1 METVNIS
8 VAEYNDLLTKSKCLD
23 IIYYTA
29 LDKSYLSYDNKSLT
43 FDTCSGTFIENL
55 RHAIIDYYKDYNST
69 LNTKIKEKNS
79 GEEN

>member
-8 VAEYNDLLTKSKCLD
+8 VSEYNDLLTKSRCLD

-43 FDTCSGTFIENL
+43 FDSCSGTFIENL
-55 RHAIIDYYKDYNST
+55 RHACNDYFKDYNAT
-69 LNTKIKEKNS
+69 INIKINAKLS
-79 GEEN
+79 EEE